1 MGVTWLLDSPKFT
14 LRKKNTHIFN
24 IHVFFGDHLVS
35 VKEDQSEPFQW
46 NEIPIAWNVIPLKIT
61 LYYQ

>member
-14 LRKKNTHIFN
+14 LRKKNTQIFN

-35 VKEDQSEPFQW
+35 AKDQSEPFQW

>member
-14 LRKKNTHIFN
+14 LRKKNTQICN

-35 VKEDQSEPFQW
+35 VKDQSEPFQW